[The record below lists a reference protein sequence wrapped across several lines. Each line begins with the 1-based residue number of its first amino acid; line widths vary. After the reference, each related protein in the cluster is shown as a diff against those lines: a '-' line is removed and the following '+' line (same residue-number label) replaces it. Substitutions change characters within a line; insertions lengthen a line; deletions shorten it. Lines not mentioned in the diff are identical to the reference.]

1 MIFTKSNIAKS
12 VLCANQYK
20 DVQFQRNA
28 ANDNE
33 SRFER
38 LVGNAGLVPQD
49 VYQDF
54 DRDIVEVMR
63 LDNGDAFLSDL
74 LGMSKSTNIG
84 KLVVKNARASDAGIT
99 QTSMSGQTDVKMDQT
114 ETSIDGAIVPMT
126 DAGFGR
132 NWREIEAG
140 KAEAYDAL
148 IDDNRE
154 VAVSM
159 RGSFADQFLDGHLD
173 KNGNFIVVDG
183 LSWQGMRNDSRV
195 ASIDLGAGGVNFDF
209 TDTAQVFTAI
219 EAAFKEVRDI
229 MWLTELC
236 SKDLTY
242 YVSNEIASNMER
254 ASSESF
260 DSQKILQRLAG
271 LQKVAVLKSTSKLS
285 GNEMMAIPMDG
296 TVQPLVGMG
305 MSTIAMPRP
314 MYNSNHNFVMVAG
327 IGYRVK
333 TDFNNNT
340 CAMYATG

>member
-28 ANDNE
+28 ANANE
-33 SRFER
+33 AQYKK
-38 LVGNAGLVPQD
+38 LIGNAGLVPAD

-63 LDNGDAFLSDL
+63 LDEGDAFLSDL
-74 LGMSKSTNIG
+74 LAMSRSTNIG
-84 KLVVKNARASDAGIT
+84 KLVVKNSRASDAGTT
-99 QTSMSGQTDVKMDQT
+99 QTSMSGQTDIKMDQT
-114 ETSIDGAIVPMT
+114 ESSIDGAIVPIT

-132 NWREIEAG
+132 NWREMEAG
-140 KAEAYDAL
+140 RSEGYDAL

-154 VAVSM
+154 IAITM
-159 RGSFADQFLDGHLD
+159 RASSADQFLDGHKD
-173 KNGNFIVVDG
+173 KNGKFIVVDG

-195 ASIDLGAGGVNFDF
+195 ASIDLGAGGINFDF
-209 TDTAQVFTAI
+209 TDTSKTFVEI
-219 EAAFKEVRDI
+219 EAAFKQVRDT

-242 YVSNEIASNMER
+242 YVSNQIASNLER

-271 LQKVAVLKSTSKLS
+271 LEKVSVLKPTSKLS

-314 MYNSNHNFVMVAG
+314 MYNSNHNFVMVAA